1 MEKLNFIKKNI
12 ALFVAVIILITVI
25 SIIIK
30 YYVEGEKNMP
40 FNISRVMVISSA
52 NGTQKEKS
60 KTKWDVELDQNN
72 DIYINI
78 VKNKNYTTKE
88 IIDKVI
94 IDNIKIEEKPEIGE
108 IKIYRPS
115 EEIQNFKNTEEY
127 KIENSLEY
135 QGGEEADITNLK
147 IANQGGLIAIRCSN
161 PKIGQ
166 YKSDED
172 TQISYDGTLLGK
184 AGITSQQIKFKI
196 GFDISIE
203 LKSGRKYKANVEL
216 EMPKGELEKEGTTNY
231 EVNGKKIIFKRY

>member
-78 VKNKNYTTKE
+78 VNNKYYNTK
-88 IIDKVI
+88 
-94 IDNIKIEEKPEIGE
+94 
-108 IKIYRPS
+108 
-115 EEIQNFKNTEEY
+115 
-127 KIENSLEY
+127 
-135 QGGEEADITNLK
+135 
-147 IANQGGLIAIRCSN
+147 
-161 PKIGQ
+161 
-166 YKSDED
+166 
-172 TQISYDGTLLGK
+172 
-184 AGITSQQIKFKI
+184 
-196 GFDISIE
+196 
-203 LKSGRKYKANVEL
+203 
-216 EMPKGELEKEGTTNY
+216 
-231 EVNGKKIIFKRY
+231 